1 MKTVKASNTAKI
13 TEMYSVEIT
22 RYFLSWEPNFGK
34 SVKEA
39 VKTVSSYDELLKLFK
54 DTKDTHF
61 AAKADVRIINNAA
74 EEKTNDGP
82 PFKTVLL
89 GPCIRVGNLID
100 KENHLKG
107 FCLYT
112 MDDTVR
118 GRGAIIKAIKT
129 DDNFDRYEP
138 FYNRITP
145 CIRNGETVLE
155 SVVTGKVVPI
165 PPTSRSVLIDI
176 YSRTMIALDIWE
188 GNLLEFKE
196 REALSK
202 RRYW

>member
-1 MKTVKASNTAKI
+1 MKTAEASNTAKI
-13 TEMYSVEIT
+13 SKMYSVEIT

-39 VKTVSSYDELLKLFK
+39 VKTVSSYDELLKLLK
-54 DTKDTHF
+54 DTKDAYF
-61 AAKADVRIINNAA
+61 AATADIRIINNNAA
-74 EEKTNDGP
+74 EENPNDGP
-82 PFKTVLL
+82 PFKTVLV

-112 MDDTVR
+112 MDDTIR
-118 GRGAIIKAIKT
+118 GRGAIIKVIEAN
-129 DDNFDRYEP
+129 DNFDRYDA
-138 FYNRITP
+138 FYKKITP

-155 SVVTGKVVPI
+155 SVCTGEVIPV

-176 YSRTMIALDIWE
+176 YSRKLIALDIWE
-188 GNLLEFKE
+188 GNLLEFQE
-196 REALSK
+196 RTYFK
-202 RRYW
+202 RRFK